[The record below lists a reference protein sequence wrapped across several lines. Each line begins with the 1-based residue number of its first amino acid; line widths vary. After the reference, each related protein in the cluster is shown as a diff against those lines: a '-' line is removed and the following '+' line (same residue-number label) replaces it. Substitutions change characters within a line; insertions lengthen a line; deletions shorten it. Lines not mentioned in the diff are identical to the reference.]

1 MPITADVAPEKDT
14 WLFVRGL
21 QSIFVSK
28 LPGANTLLVC
38 GPGHAEHSHHFDSAQ
53 SLADFWGWYKRQL
66 LGDEWVLTA
75 DRRSAEDQ
83 EKRPERRRTA
93 HLKAL
98 EALTT
103 ATG

>member
-1 MPITADVAPEKDT
+1 MVPENDT

-21 QSIFVSK
+21 QSIHVSR

-38 GPGHAEHSHHFDSAQ
+38 GPGSAEHTHHFDTDA
-53 SLADFWGWYKRQL
+53 SLSEFWGFYRRHL
-66 LGDEWVLTA
+66 LGEEWVLTP
-75 DRRSAEDQ
+75 DRRTGEDASQ
-83 EKRPERRRTA
+83 RPDRRRTS

-103 ATG
+103 R

>member
-1 MPITADVAPEKDT
+1 MPITGDVEPEKNT

-21 QSIFVSK
+21 QSIHVSK

-38 GPGHAEHSHHFDSAQ
+38 GPGSAEHSHHFHDEV
-53 SLADFWGWYKRQL
+53 SLIEFWGWYKRQL

-75 DRRSAEDQ
+75 DRRIGEYPT
-83 EKRPERRRTA
+83 KRPDRRRTA
-93 HLKAL
+93 HLQAL

-103 ATG
+103 TTR